1 MGYKG
6 VWCLIRWKGVIIRW
20 VSSALFLGAI
30 LSALSL
36 LAMFVWVLT
45 LWIVMWCLEVLI

>member
-20 VSSALFLGAI
+20 VSSALFFWAI

-45 LWIVMWCLEVLI
+45 LRIVMWCLEVLI